1 MSMDFVTRSE
11 AHQNLYAP
19 SAAIAL
25 GSPDRDML
33 DAHGLAVTQIEVD
46 LQLSVSGTF
55 KFTVPNTFDAARAD
69 FLTLRGAPA
78 LDLLTLGAR
87 VWISMGYG
95 DKAGRSLLMS
105 GYITSVTTSF
115 AEGASPDLE
124 VSGVDATY
132 RMTLGTRE
140 HQFRDRSVRDAVTRV
155 AADNNF
161 TPMLRGSPPAKVSLD
176 ANMQS
181 DLDFLRKLAEN
192 FSTSEQKWEFYA
204 RASKRGDE
212 LHFCPRSLAAA
223 PVGTLKWGIDLLS
236 FKPEA
241 NLGNQVSRVEVLSW
255 DQERK
260 TKILGEARREPGGPN
275 EPGKSEISGGQLLKR
290 IFGREAVL
298 QLRYPAKS
306 KQEADERAAAELAQ
320 RSKDHVR
327 GDGETFGFPE
337 LLPDTRVRIE
347 GLGRKF
353 SGAYF
358 VEKTVHSFGASGYR
372 TRFNIQETTS

>member
-1 MSMDFVTRSE
+1 MDFVARAS

-19 SAAIAL
+19 SGAVAL
-25 GSPDRDML
+25 GAPDRDML

-69 FLTLRGAPA
+69 FLTLRRAPA

-95 DKAGRSLLMS
+95 DRARRTLLMS

-115 AEGASPDLE
+115 GEGGSPDLE

-132 RMTLGTRE
+132 RLTLGTRE
-140 HQFRDRSVRDAVTRV
+140 RQFRDRSVHDAVARV

-161 TPMLRGSPPAKVSLD
+161 TAMVRGSPPSKVSLD

-192 FSTSEQKWEFYA
+192 FSTPEQKWEFYA
-204 RASKRGDE
+204 RPSRSGDL
-212 LHFCPRSLAAA
+212 LHFCPRAMSSG
-223 PVGTLKWGIDLLS
+223 PVGTLKWGVDLLS

-241 NLGNQVSRVEVLSW
+241 NLGKQVGQVEVLGW

-260 TKILGEARREPGGPN
+260 EKIVGEARREPAKPAERGRQPV
-275 EPGKSEISGGQLLKR
+275 SGGELQKR
-290 IFGREAVL
+290 IFGREARL
-298 QLRYPAKS
+298 QLRYPVKS
-306 KQEADERAAAELAQ
+306 RQEADQRAAAELAQ
-320 RSKDHVR
+320 RAKDLVR

-337 LLPDTRVRIE
+337 LLPDTRVQIE
-347 GLGRKF
+347 GLGGRF
-353 SGAYF
+353 SGTYY
-358 VEKTVHSFGASGYR
+358 VEKTVHRFDASGLR
-372 TRFNIQETTS
+372 TRFSIQETTS

>member
-1 MSMDFVTRSE
+1 MVMDFIARSRV
-11 AHQNLYAP
+11 HQNLYAP
-19 SAAIAL
+19 SASIAL

-55 KFTVPNTFDAARAD
+55 RFTVPNTFDAGRAD
-69 FLTLRGAPA
+69 FLTMRGAPA
-78 LDLLTLGAR
+78 LGLLTLGTR

-95 DKAGRSLLMS
+95 DRAGRTLLMA

-132 RMTLGTRE
+132 RLTLGTRE
-140 HQFRDRSVRDAVTRV
+140 HQFRDRSVREAVARV

-161 TPMLRGSPPAKVSLD
+161 TPIVRGSPPDKVSLD
-176 ANMQS
+176 ANMQT

-204 RASKRGDE
+204 RPSESGDN
-212 LHFCPRSLAAA
+212 LHFCPRALASA
-223 PVGTLKWGIDLLS
+223 PVGALKWGVDLLS

-241 NLGNQVSRVEVLSW
+241 NLGNQVGKVEVLSW
-255 DQERK
+255 DQARK
-260 TKILGEARREPGGPN
+260 TRIVGEARREPAAPG
-275 EPGKSEISGGQLLKR
+275 EPGKSEASGGQLQKR

-306 KQEADERAAAELAQ
+306 KQEADDRAAAELAQ

-337 LLPDTRVRIE
+337 LLPDTRVRIA

-353 SGAYF
+353 SGVYY
-358 VEKTVHSFGASGYR
+358 VEKTVHRFDASGYR